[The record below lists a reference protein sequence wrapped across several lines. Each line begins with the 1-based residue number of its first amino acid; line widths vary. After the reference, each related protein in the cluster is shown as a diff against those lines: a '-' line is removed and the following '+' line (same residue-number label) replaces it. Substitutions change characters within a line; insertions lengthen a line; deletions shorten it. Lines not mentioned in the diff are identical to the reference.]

1 MPLHAWYLMFLPV
14 ILVNEVEAVQPPQD
28 LPKLPTAR
36 VLWDPKP
43 NLKIAA
49 EAWILAGGAHH
60 TCYSQNIT
68 SEMIRDFAEIAGV
81 EFLLI
86 DQETRIPDFKNML
99 RWNEVY
105 YYLAKGI

>member
-1 MPLHAWYLMFLPV
+1 M
-14 ILVNEVEAVQPPQD
+14 EAVLPPQD

-43 NLKIAA
+43 NLKTAA
-49 EAWILAGGAHH
+49 AAWILAGGAHH
-60 TCYSQNIT
+60 TCYSQNLT
-68 SEMIRDFAEIAGV
+68 SEHIMDFADIAGV

-86 DQETRIPDFKNML
+86 DSDTNLRDFKNEI

-105 YYLAKGI
+105 YHIAKGI